1 MALTVESIVSVSED
15 QVHTTVGGEAV
26 ILGLRD
32 GMYYGLDE
40 VGATVWAILATPTRV
55 SAVVAGVVAE
65 FDVEQETAERDV
77 LALLEE
83 LRARALIRVEERN
96 GSR

>member
-1 MALTVESIVSVSED
+1 M
-15 QVHTTVGGEAV
+15 HTTVGGEAV